1 MLNIAQVAE
10 KLQVSEGLVRKWIGS
25 GELTHYRLGN
35 RIRISEDELNMFLA
49 GRRKGPRI
57 AQLATPSG
65 FLDYF
70 AEVMAELQK

>member
-1 MLNIAQVAE
+1 MLNIAQVAR

-25 GELTHYRLGN
+25 GELAHYRLGN
-35 RIRISEDELNMFLA
+35 RIRIAEAELDTFLES
-49 GRRKGPRI
+49 RRKGPRI